1 MDKTLKL
8 SNEVAEKIASMLNYR
23 HEYFT
28 IIAVL
33 QDVKSN
39 EVLMVGNMNKEAV
52 IKSLTTGYA
61 HFWSLSRKKI
71 WLKGETSGNFQII
84 EDVRIDCDSDSIV
97 LKVTSVGPVCH
108 TGNRSCFYRGYSEIV
123 SNIEKNDNILTKH

>member
-1 MDKTLKL
+1 VDETLKL
-8 SNEVAEKIASMLNYR
+8 SNEEAEKIASMLNYR

-33 QDVKSN
+33 QDAKSN

-84 EDVRIDCDSDSIV
+84 EDIRIDCDSDSIV
-97 LKVTSVGPVCH
+97 LKVTSIGPVCH
-108 TGNRSCFYRGYSEIV
+108 TGNRSCFYRGYKEFTQKT
-123 SNIEKNDNILTKH
+123 ERNDNMLMRF